1 VVPDPGVLIS
11 AAISEKGA
19 PWEVLR
25 RWMAGEF
32 DLVVS
37 PRLLHELQSVL
48 ARGKFR
54 RYLTYEDASEYVSWL
69 HHEAEVVRDPAES
82 VVRGAVEADPDDEY
96 LVGLAGTLGGGDSYL
111 LSVDRHLLD
120 LPDRAVKDGEG
131 RNLARI
137 LTPGEFLREI
147 EQESH
152 SR

>member
-25 RWMAGEF
+25 RWMAGGF

-48 ARGKFR
+48 ARGMFR
-54 RYLTYEDASEYVSWL
+54 RYLTYEDATEYVSWL

-82 VVRGAVEADPDDEY
+82 VVRGAVQADPDDEY
-96 LVGLAGTLGGGDSYL
+96 LVGLAGTLGGGDS
-111 LSVDRHLLD
+111 
-120 LPDRAVKDGEG
+120 
-131 RNLARI
+131 
-137 LTPGEFLREI
+137 
-147 EQESH
+147 
-152 SR
+152 

>member
-1 VVPDPGVLIS
+1 
-11 AAISEKGA
+11 
-19 PWEVLR
+19 
-25 RWMAGEF
+25 MAGEF

-37 PRLLHELQSVL
+37 PRLLHELQAVL
-48 ARGKFR
+48 ARERFR
-54 RYLTYEDASEYVSWL
+54 RYFTYEEATEYVSWL
-69 HHEAEVVRDPAES
+69 HHGAEVVRDPAED

-96 LVGLAGTLGGGDSYL
+96 LVGLAGTLGGASYL

-120 LPDRAVKDGEG
+120 LPGRAVEDGEG
-131 RNLARI
+131 RTLARI

>member
-1 VVPDPGVLIS
+1 
-11 AAISEKGA
+11 
-19 PWEVLR
+19 
-25 RWMAGEF
+25 M
-32 DLVVS
+32 
-37 PRLLHELQSVL
+37 
-48 ARGKFR
+48 
-54 RYLTYEDASEYVSWL
+54 SWL
-69 HHEAEVVRDPAES
+69 HHEAEVVRGPAES
-82 VVRGAVEADPDDEY
+82 VVRGAVQADPDDEY

>member
-1 VVPDPGVLIS
+1 VLPKPALRPHS
-11 AAISEKGA
+11 TRGYAFDR
-19 PWEVLR
+19 PW
-25 RWMAGEF
+25 
-32 DLVVS
+32 S
-37 PRLLHELQSVL
+37 PRS
-48 ARGKFR
+48 ARIVAFTS
-54 RYLTYEDASEYVSWL
+54 RYLTYEDATEYVSWL
-69 HHEAEVVRDPAES
+69 HHEAEVVRGPAES
-82 VVRGAVEADPDDEY
+82 VVRGAVQADPDDEY

>member
-37 PRLLHELQSVL
+37 PRLLHKLQSVL
-48 ARGKFR
+48 ARGKFH
-54 RYLTYEDASEYVSWL
+54 RYLTYEDATEYVSWL

-111 LSVDRHLLD
+111 LSEST
-120 LPDRAVKDGEG
+120 ATYSTS
-131 RNLARI
+131 RNVPSKTARGA
-137 LTPGEFLREI
+137 PWPV
-147 EQESH
+147 S
-152 SR
+152 

>member
-11 AAISEKGA
+11 AAIPEKGA

-25 RWMAGEF
+25 RWMAGGF

-48 ARGKFR
+48 ARGKYR
-54 RYLTYEDASEYVSWL
+54 RYLTYEDATEYLGWL

-82 VVRGAVEADPDDEY
+82 VVRGVVEAR
-96 LVGLAGTLGGGDSYL
+96 TLGGGDSYL

-152 SR
+152 FR

>member
-1 VVPDPGVLIS
+1 
-11 AAISEKGA
+11 
-19 PWEVLR
+19 
-25 RWMAGEF
+25 MAGEF

-37 PRLLHELQSVL
+37 PRLLHELQAVL
-48 ARGKFR
+48 ARERFR
-54 RYLTYEDASEYVSWL
+54 RYFTYEEATEYVSWL
-69 HHEAEVVRDPAES
+69 HHGAEVVRDPAED

-96 LVGLAGTLGGGDSYL
+96 LVGLAGTLGGDSYL

-131 RNLARI
+131 RTLARI
-137 LTPGEFLREI
+137 LTPREFLREI